1 MKKSILTLLVLL
13 PLFALA
19 QKKQKDTS
27 KVKMPIINGVITYE
41 KITDSLNKQ
50 KDELYEASIKWL
62 ANAFEDSKDVLRIK
76 NKESGEIVGSGNF
89 IYTEPGL
96 LGSTQRMSF
105 MIEIKAKDNK
115 VRLRIYQLRYSILG
129 SSGYKTVS
137 SPDSDYFP
145 FDKEY
150 IKYLNEKQYP
160 TLNKKL
166 FVLIDQKIKTIMD
179 NYSSGLKLLIK
190 NDDF

>member
-13 PLFALA
+13 PLFTLA

-41 KITDSLNKQ
+41 KITDSLNRQ

-62 ANAFEDSKDVLRIK
+62 ANAFEDSKDVIRIK
-76 NKESGEIVGSGNF
+76 NKETGEIVGSGNF

-96 LGSTQRMSF
+96 LGSAQRMSF

-115 VRLRIYQLRYSILG
+115 VRFRIYQLRYSILG
-129 SSGYKTVS
+129 SSGYKTAS

-150 IKYLNEKQYP
+150 IKYINEKEYP
-160 TLNKKL
+160 TFNKKL
-166 FVLIDQKIKTIMD
+166 FVLIDQKIKAIMD